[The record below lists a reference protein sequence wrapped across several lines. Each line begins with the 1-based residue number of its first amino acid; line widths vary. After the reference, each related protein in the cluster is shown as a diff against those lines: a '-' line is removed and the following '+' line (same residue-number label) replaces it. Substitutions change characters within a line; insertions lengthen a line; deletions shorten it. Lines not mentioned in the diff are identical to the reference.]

1 MHKAKYRA
9 TGEVVAVKIQYPNLR
24 VQTKLDLF
32 VIRRLTKMANYLTS
46 RYGYSGIDFDKFLNH
61 FEKGL
66 RQELDF
72 KTEVINSQKT
82 LDNFRFVTNSDD
94 LYIPKV
100 DVLKSTK
107 RTILMEYVEGVKID
121 DIEGLNKQFGS
132 AKKCTNVLV
141 DIFAKMIFMHGH
153 VHCDAHPGN
162 ILVRPNPKNPS
173 RPQIVLL
180 DHGFYGTT
188 S

>member
-1 MHKAKYRA
+1 MALKM
-9 TGEVVAVKIQYPNLR
+9 QYPNLR
-24 VQTKLDLF
+24 VQTKVDLF
-32 VIRRLTKMANYLTS
+32 VIRRLTKLANKICHQYD
-46 RYGYSGIDFDKFLNH
+46 YKGIDFDKFLNH

-66 RQELDF
+66 LQELDF

-82 LDNFRFVTNSDD
+82 VDNFRYVSNSSD
-94 LYIPKV
+94 LYIPRV

-121 DIEGLNKQFGS
+121 DIEALNEQFGS
-132 AKKCTNVLV
+132 AKKCTDMLLK
-141 DIFAKMIFMHGH
+141 IFAKMIFLHGH

-162 ILVRPNPKNPS
+162 ILVRPNPENPE

>member
-1 MHKAKYRA
+1 M
-9 TGEVVAVKIQYPNLR
+9 
-24 VQTKLDLF
+24 QTKLDLF
-32 VIRRLTKMANYLTS
+32 VIRKLAKMANYLCA
-46 RYGYSGIDFDKFLNH
+46 RYDYKGIDFDKFLNH

-82 LDNFRFVTNSDD
+82 VDNFRSNKYNTD

-107 RTILMEYVEGVKID
+107 RTILMEYVEGIKID
-121 DIEGLNKQFGS
+121 DIDALNEKFGS
-132 AKKCTNVLV
+132 AKDCTDVLIS
-141 DIFAKMIFMHGH
+141 IFAKMIFLHGH

-162 ILVRPNPKNPS
+162 ILVRPNPDKPE

-180 DHGFYGTT
+180 DHGFYGST
-188 S
+188 SQTFRK